1 MSEKITPEHLNRKAV
16 VYVRQ
21 STPDQVRHHRESQR
35 RQYELAD
42 KARGMGWQQ
51 VEVIDEDQGRSG
63 ATSASR
69 SGFSRLVA
77 SVCLRE
83 VGGVF
88 SLEASRLARNNR
100 DWYQLIDM
108 CTMVGTLIIDFD
120 GVYDPRLLNDR
131 LLLGLKG
138 TMSEF
143 ELGLIHQRAH
153 EALRRLAHRGEL
165 LTCVPVGYRRSE
177 DGRYDKDPDA
187 RVRHAVELV
196 FEKFSELGSIRQVL
210 LWFRQEGVPL
220 PALIYTDRGWRVDWK
235 LPVYN
240 SVHHILTNPTYAGAY
255 AYGRTCTRTT
265 VADGHVVKVRGVRR
279 EREEW
284 DVLIPNHHEGYI
296 SWEVYE
302 RNQRQIRDNAHM
314 KGLMTRG
321 AARAGRS
328 LLAGLLRCGR
338 CGRKLF
344 VGYSGV
350 GSRVLRYACRGAA
363 VNHGTAPCI
372 SIGGLTVDR
381 AVSRE
386 VLRVVAPAAIEAS
399 LAAVQELEGR
409 HDERRTAMELSLRQ
423 ARYEAERTRRQY
435 DLVEP
440 ENRLVATELERRWN
454 EALAEVGRL
463 EGELELL
470 PEPQHPVSEEERRQ
484 LLGLGEDLALIW
496 NSPATDMQLKKRLV
510 RTVIEEIV
518 ANVDK
523 ESPVAEFIIRWV
535 GGCHSR
541 LKVRKNRTG
550 QHRYRT
556 DRQVV
561 DLVRELAQVT
571 RDRDMASILNR
582 LGLRSAKG
590 HTWTEGRVRSLRHA
604 AKIPVFSPDSAKQ
617 DRPMTLEQAANY
629 LGISTTSVKR
639 LIRHGVIPA
648 RQVVPHA
655 PWIIERAVLDAEETK
670 RAAAAIRGGRRHPLT
685 LCPGQEKLDLTP
697 L

>member
-1 MSEKITPEHLNRKAV
+1 MSEKITPEHLSRKAV

-35 RQYELAD
+35 RQYALAD
-42 KARGMGWQQ
+42 KARGMGWRQ
-51 VEVIDEDQGRSG
+51 VEVIDEDLGRSG
-63 ATSASR
+63 ATSAGR

-88 SLEASRLARNNR
+88 GLETSRLARNNR

-108 CTMVGTLIIDFD
+108 CALVGTLIIDFD
-120 GVYDPRLLNDR
+120 GVYDPRPLNDR

-143 ELGLIHQRAH
+143 ELGLIRQRAH
-153 EALRRLAHRGEL
+153 EALRRLAQRGEL
-165 LTCVPVGYRRSE
+165 LTCVPVGYQRSE
-177 DGRYDKDPDA
+177 DGRYEKDPDA
-187 RVRHAVELV
+187 RVRHAIDLV
-196 FEKFSELGSIRQVL
+196 FGKFAALGSVRQVL
-210 LWFRQEGVPL
+210 LWFRQERVPL
-220 PALIYTDRGWRVDWK
+220 PALAPTGRGGRVDWK

-255 AYGRTCTRTT
+255 AYGRTGTRTT
-265 VADGHVVKVRGVRR
+265 VTDGHVVKLRGVRR
-279 EREEW
+279 PREEW
-284 DVLIPNHHEGYI
+284 DVLIRNHHEGYI

-302 RNQRQIRDNAHM
+302 RNQQQIRDNAHM

-344 VGYSGV
+344 VAYSGAD
-350 GSRVLRYACRGAA
+350 GRVPRYGCRGAA
-363 VNHGTAPCI
+363 VNHGTGSCI
-372 SIGGLTVDR
+372 SFGGLAVDR
-381 AVSRE
+381 AVARE

-409 HDERRTAMELSLRQ
+409 QDERRTALELSLRQ
-423 ARYEAERTRRQY
+423 AGYEAERARRQY
-435 DLVEP
+435 DRVEP
-440 ENRLVATELERRWN
+440 ENRLVAAELERRWN

-463 EGELELL
+463 QRELDLL
-470 PEPQHPVSEEERRQ
+470 PAPEHPVSEEERLR
-484 LLGLGEDLALIW
+484 LLCLGEDLASVW
-496 NSPATDMQLKKRLV
+496 DRPATDMRLKKRVV

-518 ANVDK
+518 ANVD
-523 ESPVAEFIIRWV
+523 EERAVVELVIRGA
-535 GGCHSR
+535 GGCHTR
-541 LKVRKNRTG
+541 LTVRKNRAG

-556 DRQVV
+556 DHQVV
-561 DLVRELAQVT
+561 DLVRDLAPGT
-571 RDRDMASILNR
+571 RDRDIASILNR
-582 LGLRSAKG
+582 LGLRTGKG
-590 HTWTEGRVRSLRHA
+590 NTWTEGRVRSLRNA
-604 AKIPVFSPDSAKQ
+604 VGIPAYSPGSVGP
-617 DRPMTLEQAANY
+617 DRALTLEQSANY
-629 LGISTTSVKR
+629 LGLSTTSVKR

-655 PWIIERAVLDAEETK
+655 PWVIEQVVLDTGAVR
-670 RAAAAIRGGRRHPLT
+670 RAAAAIREGRRPPLT
-685 LCPGQEKLDLTP
+685 LEPAQETLDLTP